1 MELADCWDI
10 GAGQTANYNK
20 QVVSFSLVRPQPS
33 GPTVDF
39 FCCIPPSIIP
49 LAYSQEN
56 ELHDERKET
65 IQILG
70 SCSSSSDSEN
80 VLPGGIGRRCL
91 LGSFPQCFI
100 FPTSFRLL
108 LRALRFF
115 PPPGLVTLI
124 RRHHS
129 VQFLLLFFQPKI
141 KQLKPRKKRGI
152 IITTPKILWSKVLR
166 SLGAFNFL
174 VVFFFFFS
182 CGVLS
187 DSVSV

>member
-115 PPPGLVTLI
+115 PPSRVGNLNPPTSFGSI
-124 RRHHS
+124 S
-129 VQFLLLFFQPKI
+129 
-141 KQLKPRKKRGI
+141 
-152 IITTPKILWSKVLR
+152 S
-166 SLGAFNFL
+166 SSS
-174 VVFFFFFS
+174 FFS
-182 CGVLS
+182 SQKYKNKNREKKGE
-187 DSVSV
+187 